1 MFCNCVDVCQI
12 YHGNNYDKMCE
23 VLSTLKKRKMK
34 INNIL
39 IENFKV
45 TKKNPGFEQYYHC
58 RTSVGINKIG
68 FESLRLKDWLFH
80 YDTCFYENIT
90 FML

>member
-1 MFCNCVDVCQI
+1 MFCNCDDVCQI

-39 IENFKV
+39 IEKYKV
-45 TKKNPGFEQYYHC
+45 TKKILVSN
-58 RTSVGINKIG
+58 
-68 FESLRLKDWLFH
+68 
-80 YDTCFYENIT
+80 NIIIAEHQ
-90 FML
+90 